1 MPERL
6 ATCCYC
12 GRRSALRVR
21 DHALACGSCGAPLTR
36 MKPLAPDKARMAAS
50 HAARPQSRPTPVDRK
65 RRGKK
70 KKKSKG
76 FWHEIVEEIWD
87 EIEDIFD

>member
-12 GRRSALRVR
+12 GRRTALCRK
-21 DHALACGSCGAPLTR
+21 HHTLACGSCGAPLTR
-36 MKPLAPDKARMAAS
+36 MKPLRPKQAEAIAR
-50 HAARPQSRPTPVDRK
+50 HTPTKVAKPL
-65 RRGKK
+65 RRHR
-70 KKKSKG
+70 KSKS
-76 FWHEIVEEIWD
+76 FLSRLVEEIVD

>member
-12 GRRSALRVR
+12 GRRTALCHRN
-21 DHALACGSCGAPLTR
+21 HALACGSCGAPLTQ
-36 MKPLAPDKARMAAS
+36 MKRLRPLQAEAVARHAPAKVAK
-50 HAARPQSRPTPVDRK
+50 PVRK
-65 RRGKK
+65 RRKR
-70 KKKSKG
+70 KS
-76 FWHEIVEEIWD
+76 FLSRLVEEIVD

>member
-12 GRRSALRVR
+12 GRRTALRVK
-21 DHALACGSCGAPLTR
+21 DHALACGSCGAPLR
-36 MKPLAPDKARMAAS
+36 DMKPLRVYQARAA
-50 HAARPQSRPTPVDRK
+50 AAHPPVQQPQKLRNPK
-65 RRGKK
+65 RRKK
-70 KKKSKG
+70 RSSLWSRLSDG
-76 FWHEIVEEIWD
+76 IEDIFD